1 MKAKTFD
8 DWKAGGFRVRK
19 GEKATGRDKQGV
31 PTFTREQ
38 VDEDDFFDRQNDL
51 HFKGIDHG

>member
-8 DWKAGGFRVRK
+8 EWKAGGFRVRK
-19 GEKATGRDKQGV
+19 GEKATGRNKQGV
-31 PTFTREQ
+31 PTVTREQ

-51 HFKGIDHG
+51 RFERD